1 MTKNQLAREMTPDH
15 FMLLGMA
22 SDAKAQEAVQWLL
35 NQPSLPEAQSL
46 LAFVDMEEI
55 SHD

>member
-1 MTKNQLAREMTPDH
+1 MTKNQLAREMTPNH

-46 LAFVDMEEI
+46 LAFVDMEAI